1 MSGVN
6 YNLNNY
12 NTYTRVP
19 FRANEHGG
27 LDIVT
32 KPIDKVENIVNTT
45 VDTFVPESQDEEKK
59 HTKRTAIRVGS
70 TVLVLSAIV
79 ALLNPKFSS
88 NLVNKLKT
96 KSTKAGNKAKV
107 DNSIIGTW
115 NKYKAKVLEGASNAI
130 QCINNFNSAKDEL
143 FQKMCSK
150 SPLTKKIHKGITE
163 GFDKI
168 SRQTVYTKYKSV
180 SKRMNTLDEIMKHY
194 KNRLSDK
201 EKILFEQKL
210 AEIDKLQ
217 EHFSPNQ
224 TKARLE
230 YQETLMKDLEEKVY
244 SKIKQGGSTI
254 WSLIRFKKP
263 ENGMKLK
270 DTYKFWAEDAVMSQR
285 NKLEE
290 DGLNIINALV
300 GDGKTKQGA
309 YQDMVELLAPHL
321 NKEEMQAF
329 EESIK
334 QAGNVLRKANKTE
347 CVEYFDKKRDLIL
360 GSAPTDIV
368 TALGSLIASG
378 IAIGVADTKEDRI
391 SRFISGAL
399 PVVAGF
405 GVSTALAA
413 LLFSGGK
420 GMAIG
425 AASSM
430 ALSVLG
436 SSASHKLFPKNKDEI
451 LTAENGNEKKAK
463 SEVKNA

>member
-6 YNLNNY
+6 FSSNQYKVSPL
-12 NTYTRVP
+12 P
-19 FRANEHGG
+19 FKANEQGG
-27 LDIVT
+27 LNIVT
-32 KPIDKVENIVNTT
+32 KPIDKVENIVNNT
-45 VDTFVPESQDEEKK
+45 VDTFVPEGETEEKK
-59 HTKRTAIRVGS
+59 NTRKTAIRVGS

-88 NLVNKLKT
+88 TLVNKLKT

-115 NKYKAKVLEGASNAI
+115 NKIKAKTLGGMSNVI
-130 QCINNFNSAKDEL
+130 QMINNVNSIKDEL
-143 FQKMCSK
+143 FQKLCSK
-150 SPLTKKIHKGITE
+150 TSFSKKIHQNITK

-168 SRQTVYTKYKSV
+168 SKQTVYSKYNGV
-180 SKRMNTLDEIMKHY
+180 SKQMNMLDDIMKHY
-194 KNRLSDK
+194 KDRLSPTDK
-201 EKILFEQKL
+201 ITFEQKL

-217 EHFSPNQ
+217 EYFAPSQ
-224 TKARLE
+224 TKTRLAN
-230 YQETLMKDLEEKVY
+230 QETLMQNLEKDVSEK
-244 SKIKQGGSTI
+244 INQAGSTI
-254 WSLIRFKKP
+254 WSKIRFKKL
-263 ENGMKLK
+263 ENGMKLE
-270 DTYKFWAEDAVMSQR
+270 DTYKFWAEEAVMTQR

-290 DGLNIINALV
+290 DGLKVVNALV
-300 GDGKTKQGA
+300 GDGKTQKGA
-309 YQDMVELLAPHL
+309 YQDMIELLAPHL
-321 NKEEMQAF
+321 NKEEKQAF
-329 EESIK
+329 EESVK
-334 QAGNVLRKANKTE
+334 QADKLLRKANKTE
-347 CVEYFDKKRDLIL
+347 CVEYFDKKRDLVL

-399 PVVAGF
+399 PVFAGF

-430 ALSVLG
+430 ALSVMG
-436 SSASHKLFPKNKDEI
+436 STASHKLFPKNKENLI
-451 LTAENGNEKKAK
+451 LADKANEK
-463 SEVKNA
+463 SNTEVKSA